1 MALGATAS
9 LTQSPTIALANGATF
24 DVTAQGANFHLVNG
38 QSLIGSGQTTV
49 AGAVTA
55 NSGSLILPGGT
66 TSSGTMNIGA
76 LTLSTGAAVGYDM
89 GSSQDLINVTSNG
102 GLNLGGGGIDL
113 YQADGKTPFSTPGTY
128 TLMNYSGSLS
138 GAAVSVLNPSAS
150 VTYAFAA
157 TGESLNLTIQVPN
170 LWTGGASPSFD
181 WSHAANWSTLRALA
195 SGNSIAFSGTTGL
208 NSTNDL
214 ANLNLTG
221 ILFNPSAG
229 AFNLSGNSIQL
240 AGAIVNNSAATQ
252 TIGMNIGL
260 VSGSEATFSASAG
273 SVVVNGT
280 ISDGG
285 AGLGISTTGSGA
297 VVLAAANTYS
307 GPTTVS
313 AGTLTLAHPLAVQYS
328 TVNVGG
334 GGTLGFAGG
343 IISPILGGLA
353 GNGNIALTTAAA
365 GAVTLNVGSNGQ
377 STTYNGSL
385 NGFGSLVKQGAG
397 TLTLTNTNGYSGAT
411 LISGGVLQLA
421 PPFPTNVFGASGAS
435 IGIHFVGNGSAITG
449 SDGPPGAVMSNWNNF
464 SGTSNSNQALIDYSG
479 AATTA
484 TVTYSANGTF
494 SSGSS
499 DQLLN
504 GYIYTFNSPGV
515 TATVNGIPYPR
526 YSIYVFSV
534 DQNAGSPTYEEE
546 ISVGGANYY
555 YQPLYSGPTAYT
567 QITNTSTGSFPLG
580 DYVLQNDLAGSSQ
593 TVTVLGVGGGGVAG
607 FAGIE
612 IVSDVGAGGTILP
625 ATTPVTISNG
635 ATFDMTNVVQ
645 TIFSLSSTD
654 GMGSQVLLGSGAL
667 TIAGTASTTFDGVI
681 SGAGGS
687 LTMGGGGL
695 TLTGVNTFSGSTTV
709 AAGMLQLG
717 TGQSGQDGSIAN
729 TSVVTD
735 NGSLVYNLYG
745 NQAVSYAIG
754 GIGSLTKL
762 GQGMLTL
769 NGSNTYSGG
778 TTVSNGTLQM
788 GSANAL
794 GGGGLTVNGGV
805 VDLNGSAITIGSY
818 LNGNGGTITDNSGAG
833 QTVLTVNQ
841 LGNSIFRGAIHDG
854 PMTSVG
860 LALTGVGRFT
870 LAGAN
875 TYSGPTTVYGCT
887 LNAAANNAFSPNSAV
902 TVDYGGTL
910 DATGFT
916 QTVAA
921 LTVGSLGTLN
931 LSLGN
936 ILTSTSAAYFVTGST
951 LNLSGAVTT
960 LPEVLMTYNGYFGNF
975 SAYTLNGSTLPGT
988 DLYYATGGLELV
1000 AAPAG
1005 PATWAAAVSGNW
1017 SAGSNWSS
1025 GIAPNGAGQG
1035 AVLNATTRSDVTVT
1049 LDAPQTVGTLE
1060 FGNPGGNP
1068 ATGYIL
1074 SGANSLTLDNSGN
1087 AAVVSATEG
1096 THEIL
1101 AAIELNGS
1109 VSVSLSGNSL
1119 LAIGGDISENV
1130 AGTTLTLGGDGSGEL
1145 ILSGSNSYTGGTIV
1159 ASGTLAVTAATAL
1172 PEGSSLTIGA
1182 GGTFIF
1188 DPTASAAPLS
1198 VDSAAGIV
1206 QAVPEPG
1213 ALALLAVVG
1222 VLAVAA
1228 LVRSRRAWGNCKCD

>member
-1 MALGATAS
+1 
-9 LTQSPTIALANGATF
+9 
-24 DVTAQGANFHLVNG
+24 
-38 QSLIGSGQTTV
+38 
-49 AGAVTA
+49 
-55 NSGSLILPGGT
+55 
-66 TSSGTMNIGA
+66 
-76 LTLSTGAAVGYDM
+76 
-89 GSSQDLINVTSNG
+89 
-102 GLNLGGGGIDL
+102 
-113 YQADGKTPFSTPGTY
+113 
-128 TLMNYSGSLS
+128 
-138 GAAVSVLNPSAS
+138 
-150 VTYAFAA
+150 
-157 TGESLNLTIQVPN
+157 
-170 LWTGGASPSFD
+170 
-181 WSHAANWSTLRALA
+181 
-195 SGNSIAFSGTTGL
+195 
-208 NSTNDL
+208 
-214 ANLNLTG
+214 
-221 ILFNPSAG
+221 
-229 AFNLSGNSIQL
+229 
-240 AGAIVNNSAATQ
+240 
-252 TIGMNIGL
+252 
-260 VSGSEATFSASAG
+260 
-273 SVVVNGT
+273 
-280 ISDGG
+280 
-285 AGLGISTTGSGA
+285 
-297 VVLAAANTYS
+297 
-307 GPTTVS
+307 
-313 AGTLTLAHPLAVQYS
+313 
-328 TVNVGG
+328 
-334 GGTLGFAGG
+334 
-343 IISPILGGLA
+343 
-353 GNGNIALTTAAA
+353 
-365 GAVTLNVGSNGQ
+365 
-377 STTYNGSL
+377 
-385 NGFGSLVKQGAG
+385 
-397 TLTLTNTNGYSGAT
+397 
-411 LISGGVLQLA
+411 
-421 PPFPTNVFGASGAS
+421 
-435 IGIHFVGNGSAITG
+435 
-449 SDGPPGAVMSNWNNF
+449 
-464 SGTSNSNQALIDYSG
+464 
-479 AATTA
+479 
-484 TVTYSANGTF
+484 
-494 SSGSS
+494 
-499 DQLLN
+499 
-504 GYIYTFNSPGV
+504 
-515 TATVNGIPYPR
+515 
-526 YSIYVFSV
+526 
-534 DQNAGSPTYEEE
+534 
-546 ISVGGANYY
+546 
-555 YQPLYSGPTAYT
+555 
-567 QITNTSTGSFPLG
+567 
-580 DYVLQNDLAGSSQ
+580 
-593 TVTVLGVGGGGVAG
+593 
-607 FAGIE
+607 
-612 IVSDVGAGGTILP
+612 
-625 ATTPVTISNG
+625 
-635 ATFDMTNVVQ
+635 
-645 TIFSLSSTD
+645 
-654 GMGSQVLLGSGAL
+654 
-667 TIAGTASTTFDGVI
+667 
-681 SGAGGS
+681 
-687 LTMGGGGL
+687 MGGGGL

-887 LNAAANNAFSPNSAV
+887 LNAAANNAFSANSAV

-1159 ASGTLAVTAATAL
+1159 ASGTLAVTAAAAL

-1198 VDSAAGIV
+1198 VDSAARIV

-1213 ALALLAVVG
+1213 TLALLLAAGIAGTVSG
-1222 VLAVAA
+1222 TMYSWSWLAVRQRRCGPARCRA
-1228 LVRSRRAWGNCKCD
+1228 GLRNCVSRC